1 MCSLKKHLK
10 SSTKM
15 AVVVTSFHV
24 QLLDAKDVTAVM
36 SFGSLTKAM
45 RTRPAIFYVM
55 RRYAGVLKQW
65 RQLMLPGILMLHAMY
80 WRRRR
85 CGTGQSWLNSN
96 GFPKTRWPIDI
107 LSTQQ
112 VRQGTYCFI
121 FSFKFSLIFS
131 QLCPRAEI
139 VRWVAESKR
148 PDKIVK
154 DRGFQLLMKTG
165 RPGYHIPSPET
176 VSRDVKM
183 VFVNVRKRIAKMLQ
197 VVPIFSHWQ

>member
-139 VRWVAESKR
+139 VRWVAESKW
-148 PDKIVK
+148 PFKIVK
-154 DRGFQLLMKTG
+154 DRGFQSLVNARGTQTRAGICNGYGGVRVRIPIFVPLPNPYPCEG
-165 RPGYHIPSPET
+165 VCGYH
-176 VSRDVKM
+176 
-183 VFVNVRKRIAKMLQ
+183 
-197 VVPIFSHWQ
+197 